1 MSDIAIQSLVNI
13 VPVAALVLGLYY
25 FLTKQMNAIEDRMRE
40 DRRESENRLRAEI
53 KVVAESV
60 ETAKSELRA
69 EIVASEDR
77 LRSEIRELAR
87 LMEKGDSELAESV
100 ETAKSELRG
109 EIAAVAQ
116 SVETAKSE
124 LRGEIAAVAQSVE
137 TAKSEL
143 GHRMDRTDDKISQL
157 IQDVGVVQGAVL
169 GIPTRAGSREPEPTA
184 TS

>member
-1 MSDIAIQSLVNI
+1 MSDVVIQSLVII
-13 VPVAALVLGLYY
+13 VPIGALVLGMYY
-25 FLTKQMNAIEDRMRE
+25 FQSKQMNAIENRMRE

-77 LRSEIRELAR
+77 LSGEIVASEDR
-87 LMEKGDSELAESV
+87 LRAEIVAAEERLRGEIKVVAESVEKGDSDLN
-100 ETAKSELRG
+100 
-109 EIAAVAQ
+109 
-116 SVETAKSE
+116 
-124 LRGEIAAVAQSVE
+124 
-137 TAKSEL
+137 
-143 GHRMDRTDDKISQL
+143 HRMDRTDDKISQL

-184 TS
+184 TG

>member
-1 MSDIAIQSLVNI
+1 MSDVVIQGLVNI
-13 VPVAALVLGLYY
+13 VPVAALVLGVYY

-77 LRSEIRELAR
+77 LRAEIVASEDRLRSEIRELAR

-100 ETAKSELRG
+100 ETAKTELRG

-124 LRGEIAAVAQSVE
+124 LS
-137 TAKSEL
+137 
-143 GHRMDRTDDKISQL
+143 HRMDRTDDKISRL

-169 GIPTRAGSREPEPTA
+169 GVSVEAVPREQPAGTN
-184 TS
+184 